1 MKELFWFVAIVV
13 AISWVAGEEGKPIIE
28 QLPVLSP
35 TRDVDVKAFQAPVP
49 ARPSPHVATNL
60 RGLEN
65 GEFECIV
72 TNQSR
77 SESPFDSSCEKEED
91 EITIHFSDGR
101 YIVTDTDGLQASSGD
116 YWSIE
121 VDK

>member
-1 MKELFWFVAIVV
+1 MKDLFWFIAIVV
-13 AISWVAGEEGKPIIE
+13 AISWIAAEEGKPSIE
-28 QLPVLSP
+28 QAPVSFQ
-35 TRDVDVKAFQAPVP
+35 TGDAEVKPIQPLVP

-72 TNQSR
+72 TNKSR
-77 SESPFDSSCEKEED
+77 SEGPFAWICKKEED
-91 EITIHFSDGR
+91 EITIHFPNGG
-101 YIVTDTDGLQASSGD
+101 YIVTDTDGFNASSGD
-116 YWSIE
+116 QWSIE